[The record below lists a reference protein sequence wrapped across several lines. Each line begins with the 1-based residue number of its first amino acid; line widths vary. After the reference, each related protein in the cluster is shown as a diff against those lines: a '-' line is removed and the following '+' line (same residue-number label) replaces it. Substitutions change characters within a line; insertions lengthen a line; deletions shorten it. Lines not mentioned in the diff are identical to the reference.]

1 VLTDDNHPAITDVRT
16 DGTYISCLF
25 SIARQEGINTSE
37 KDDPR
42 AVTLAVLAAGKL
54 DIENGF

>member
-1 VLTDDNHPAITDVRT
+1 MLTDDNHPAITDVRT

-25 SIARQEGINTSE
+25 SIARQEGIDISE
-37 KDDPR
+37 KKDDPQ

-54 DIENGF
+54 DI